1 MQCRVCSSAVDTH
14 GLFPGGAVR
23 CISCGADNQVP
34 SGRTPAISDPYRRPE
49 PPAPQPTVAHASAA
63 LGPLCPRC
71 PRLLLDDPERSGLS
85 CAACGGVFLV
95 HATLA
100 TRIDAERPVD
110 KPAHPPRHASQ
121 AQRESAVHYAW
132 CPECRQTMA
141 RMNFGGH
148 SGIVVDVC
156 RAHGT
161 WFDRGELEAALDFVR
176 AGGIEEDLATAP
188 PADEA

>member
-1 MQCRVCSSAVDTH
+1 
-14 GLFPGGAVR
+14 
-23 CISCGADNQVP
+23 
-34 SGRTPAISDPYRRPE
+34 
-49 PPAPQPTVAHASAA
+49 
-63 LGPLCPRC
+63 
-71 PRLLLDDPERSGLS
+71 
-85 CAACGGVFLV
+85 VFLA

-100 TRIDAERPVD
+100 TQIDAERPAR
-110 KPAHPPRHASQ
+110 KPPRPPRHASQ
-121 AQRESAVHYAW
+121 APRESEVHYAW

-176 AGGIEEDLATAP
+176 AGGVEEDLATAH
-188 PADEA
+188 PADEAAGAEANRLERRLEVTLQAETMAEVRAAEDLIWATGNLMVSLAAGGHGPYYLRRLRNPPR

>member
-1 MQCRVCSSAVDTH
+1 M
-14 GLFPGGAVR
+14 
-23 CISCGADNQVP
+23 
-34 SGRTPAISDPYRRPE
+34 
-49 PPAPQPTVAHASAA
+49 
-63 LGPLCPRC
+63 
-71 PRLLLDDPERSGLS
+71 
-85 CAACGGVFLV
+85 

-188 PADEA
+188 PADEAAGAEASRLEHRLEATLRAETMAEVDAAEDFIWATGNLTRSLVTGGHGPYYGHRPRIRPRGAP